1 MLLFVHYLHNVY
13 ICFMCFLS
21 HAMLAQKISEL
32 NENTLNPPFNSICQI
47 KSIDLYLNKTLLPLQ
62 ETFWMSSSMKM
73 SSFTSRLDFLFHS
86 VVLHILT
93 FNLKKISL
101 SKIRI
106 MCILLVLLYKE
117 NIIENSKQFYSKFTI
132 L

>member
-1 MLLFVHYLHNVY
+1 
-13 ICFMCFLS
+13 MCFLS

-73 SSFTSRLDFLFHS
+73 SSFITRLDFLFHS
-86 VVLHILT
+86 DVLT
-93 FNLKKISL
+93 FILKKDISF
-101 SKIRI
+101 KIRI

-132 L
+132 VSIL